1 MFNFNQNKSVLL
13 ISLAQDPE
21 LEKSKHVIWEQVFCF
36 LLPPP
41 QSNRN
46 RIIIHSGDAEGDG
59 LKDVGSLPGQRQRTV
74 SAVASVKRILGEQ
87 ECGACGT
94 VQNQKQSCR

>member
-1 MFNFNQNKSVLL
+1 MVFNFNQNKSVLL

-41 QSNRN
+41 KVTEIELSF
-46 RIIIHSGDAEGDG
+46 
-59 LKDVGSLPGQRQRTV
+59 
-74 SAVASVKRILGEQ
+74 ILE
-87 ECGACGT
+87 T
-94 VQNQKQSCR
+94 LRVMD